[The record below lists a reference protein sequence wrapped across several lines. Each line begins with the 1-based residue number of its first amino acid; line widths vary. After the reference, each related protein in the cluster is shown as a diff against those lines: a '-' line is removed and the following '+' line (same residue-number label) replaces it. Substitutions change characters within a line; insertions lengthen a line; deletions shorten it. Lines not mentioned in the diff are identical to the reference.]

1 MCVDLVDWENTQRA
15 VQSLGPI
22 DLLVNNAGI
31 TEIVPFLDV
40 TMDGFDR
47 QVAASLNNLLY

>member
-1 MCVDLVDWENTQRA
+1 VCVNLTDWENTQRA

-47 QVAASLNNLLY
+47 QVTFYISLH